1 MFEQVTNPKQNT
13 DLKHLARVQS
23 LPVTSGLWRQLRS
36 PDNTPPPTTTT
47 TTTTVCFLWQFLDLK
62 KHEDFDIYN
71 KRVFAENKGRH
82 FSIFLLKIQIF
93 TTCSSK

>member
-23 LPVTSGLWRQLRS
+23 LTVTSRLWRQLRS

-47 TTTTVCFLWQFLDLK
+47 TTVFFMAVFGPK
-62 KHEDFDIYN
+62 KTWRF
-71 KRVFAENKGRH
+71 
-82 FSIFLLKIQIF
+82 
-93 TTCSSK
+93 